1 MMIMK
6 AVQVLMLCFILV
18 VHKIIAQDIP
28 PQTPIIGILTQAHM
42 NTTTQF
48 NKKIIEFTT
57 TFLSDINSKYMCIN
71 NVLKQTT
78 RGNKL
83 LKIIQ

>member
-1 MMIMK
+1 MIDMK

-18 VHKIIAQDIP
+18 VHKTIAQDIP
-28 PQTPIIGILTQAHM
+28 PQTPIIGILTQTHM

-57 TFLSDINSKYMCIN
+57 TLFYLTVFL
-71 NVLKQTT
+71 VT
-78 RGNKL
+78 
-83 LKIIQ
+83 